1 MTIIAFVLGLAALIA
16 TVWLRK
22 DTPSSRAWETE
33 DGIVDERFAFVFLP
47 SFTVL
52 LFCLGVIGL
61 SGLFNEL
68 TGGVWV
74 LFILGCLLS
83 AVGAVG
89 TVVGLFSNKYPLWL
103 LPKWRLESPHR
114 K

>member
-16 TVWLRK
+16 TLWLRK

-33 DGIVDERFAFVFLP
+33 NGIVDERFAFVFLP
-47 SFTVL
+47 SFTIL
-52 LFCLGVIGL
+52 LFGLGIIGL
-61 SGLFNEL
+61 SGLFSEL
-68 TGGVWV
+68 SAGVRL

-83 AVGAVG
+83 AVGTFG
-89 TVVGLFSNKYPLWL
+89 TVAGLFSNKYPLWL